1 MQSKEIILKKK
12 EKKLAG
18 MKQTITPSVFH
29 TAILLP
35 STHAITVPPK
45 TDLLLQNAIFWSITY
60 KEGLFWERAVTE
72 VD

>member
-1 MQSKEIILKKK
+1 
-12 EKKLAG
+12 